1 MEVRFT
7 EDSIGI
13 YEGKKEIVYWYIN
26 EWEED
31 SDVVFS
37 IANAIKLAYTDP
49 EELKKLL
56 KK

>member
-1 MEVRFT
+1 VEVRFT